1 MTIIMIE
8 ATAEELSANR
18 TILDSVND
26 AINKFTESKYGVSTD
41 ISKVYSERICKSDDM
56 VDAV

>member
-18 TILDSVND
+18 TIMNNLND
-26 AINKFTESKYGVSTD
+26 ALNNFTD
-41 ISKVYSERICKSDDM
+41 RICGINNINYEQAFAKAM
-56 VDAV
+56 AENEEQEE

>member
-18 TILDSVND
+18 TIMDNLND
-26 AINKFTESKYGVSTD
+26 ALNNFTDRLYGNYGQAFAKAMAED
-41 ISKVYSERICKSDDM
+41 EEQKE
-56 VDAV
+56 

>member
-18 TILDSVND
+18 SVMDN
-26 AINKFTESKYGVSTD
+26 VSDVLNTFAD
-41 ISKVYSERICKSDDM
+41 RICGIDARINGSDI
-56 VDAV
+56 AQALAKEETEGE